1 MSSLVTCRTE
11 RKACTSAR
19 SEDFKCKGAL
29 YLAEAELGL
38 TICKPLGCCVQIA
51 SNHHENTL
59 PHDFALPSL
68 AKLCDQRV
76 KTRTHGML
84 AKPWRAL
91 WPPNL
96 SVAAPWV
103 VTLVEG
109 KAAGPRDRCLL
120 KQAIRMDHT
129 QDRSRQHLEQESN
142 GSNRLH
148 YHSLWVEANPA
159 TLISQANRSE
169 KFVSQ
174 SSLTHNLTFQ
184 FGRFIARRK

>member
-19 SEDFKCKGAL
+19 SEDFKCKRAL

-51 SNHHENTL
+51 SNHHE
-59 PHDFALPSL
+59 HFATWFCFAMLSKIL
-68 AKLCDQRV
+68 WSMGE
-76 KTRTHGML
+76 TRTHGML

-142 GSNRLH
+142 ESNRLH
-148 YHSLWVEANPA
+148 AFKVKCTPICQYHPISSMYPA
-159 TLISQANRSE
+159 WTMY
-169 KFVSQ
+169 
-174 SSLTHNLTFQ
+174 
-184 FGRFIARRK
+184 